1 MPIHSTTPFVWS
13 LIWVNIAIGTVLF
26 AKAFSMLTKKCAH
39 CGTENALHRA
49 WCIICSGMN
58 FLLPKPRSQ
67 NHQINPKPEPPAT
80 PAGIPGKD

>member
-58 FLLPKPRSQ
+58 FLLLKPR
-67 NHQINPKPEPPAT
+67 PARQGNR
-80 PAGIPGKD
+80 PAAVDHPVPG